1 MAGIAPIWQRADRA
15 QSRFITLTVEKAEMS
30 SEPAYGLWSLVI
42 INSLVFIIFAFSFTR
57 PRTARDWRSLSG
69 FSAFIVALFT
79 EMYGFPL
86 TIYILSGWLTKKFPG
101 LDLFS
106 HEAGHLWHTVL
117 GLKGHDHLDAFH
129 LVSGLLILGGF
140 LLLSSGWRV
149 LYEAQRSHRLAT
161 TGPYAY
167 VRHPQYLGFLLIM
180 VGFLVQWP
188 TIPTLLM
195 FPVLVVMYVRLARQE
210 EQEILAQFGDT
221 YARYAAMTPAFLPSL
236 RSRPRASGEEEK
248 RIVP

>member
-1 MAGIAPIWQRADRA
+1 M
-15 QSRFITLTVEKAEMS
+15 T

-57 PRTARDWRSLSG
+57 PRTARDWRSLGG

-86 TIYILSGWLTKKFPG
+86 TIYVLSGWLTKKFPG

-117 GLKGHDHLDAFH
+117 RLKGHGHLDVFH
-129 LVSGLLILGGF
+129 LISGLLILGGF
-140 LLLSSGWRV
+140 LLLSSAWRV

-210 EQEILAQFGDT
+210 EQEILAQFGNT
-221 YARYAAMTPAFLPSL
+221 YARYAAATPAFLPSL